1 MSYRYNPLSGKI
13 EFVGISTSDGTSLE
27 ATINEK
33 VANLV
38 DSAPTTLDTLNE
50 LAAALNNDPNFAT
63 STATLI
69 GTKADTSSL
78 SSVATSGA
86 YADLTGKPEN
96 LSSFTNDS
104 GYITGYTV
112 TESDVT
118 GHESALTLTESQ
130 ISDLGSY
137 LTSVAFSDLTNTP
150 TTISGYGITDAF
162 DGDYANLT
170 NKPDL
175 FDGAYSSLSGVP
187 TALSSFTNDSGYITG
202 YTVTESDVTGH
213 ESALTITESQIS
225 DLGTY
230 LVAADLSSYATQTYV
245 NAQGFIT
252 GYTVT
257 ESDVTGHESALTI
270 TESQISDL
278 ADYLISADLSGYAT
292 ETFVVSQGYIT
303 DYTVTESDVTGHQ
316 IALSIT
322 ESQISD
328 LQSYLT
334 TVAFAD
340 LTSNPTTI
348 AGYGITDAFDGDYD
362 SLTNKPTIP
371 TVPTT
376 VSSFTNDS
384 GYITGYTVTQDDLS
398 GLTITE
404 SQITDLGSY
413 LVSSD
418 LSTYALTTY
427 VDTQVAGV
435 VNSAPETLNTLNEL
449 ATALGNDPDF
459 ATSTANLIGTKAN
472 TADLSAVATSGA
484 YTDLIGAPSLFDGAY
499 SSLSGAPTNV
509 STFTNDSGY
518 LTTVSFD
525 DLSSSPTTVSGYG
538 ITDAFSG
545 AYGDLTGVPTNIS
558 TFANDS
564 GYLTTISYA
573 EVTGK
578 PTLFDGAYS
587 SLSGAPTNVSTF
599 SNDSGYLTAV
609 AFADLTSK
617 PTTVSGYGITD
628 AFDGAY
634 SSLSGAPT
642 NVSTF
647 SNDSGYLTTVSF
659 ENLTSTPTTVS
670 GYGITDAF
678 DGAYSSLSGAPTNVS
693 TFSNDSGYLTTVAFS
708 DLTSKPTTVSGY
720 GITDAFD
727 GAYSSL
733 SGAPTNVSTFT
744 NDSGYLTTVAFSDLT
759 SNPTTIAG
767 YGITDAF
774 DGDYV
779 NLTNKPT
786 IPTALSSFSNDTNFI
801 TLNESQSGVSV
812 TSVSASGS
820 GSLNY
825 NNANGVFTFAPA
837 DLSSYLTSSDLT
849 GYATETYV
857 ATQVAGVVSS
867 APETLDTLNELAAA
881 LGDDPNFATTVST
894 QIGTKIGLGDLSIN
908 TVSASGAGSLNYGNS
923 TGEFTFSPADLSSYL
938 TSVAF
943 SDLTTTPT
951 TISGYGITD
960 AFDGDYANLTN
971 KPTIPEGAD
980 LTGYATETY
989 VNSQGFL
996 TTVAYVD
1003 LTSKPT
1009 TIAGYGIT
1017 DAFSGAYGDLTGAP
1031 TLFDGAYSS
1040 LTDAPT
1046 VLSSFSNDTNF
1057 IDLTRVSV
1065 SSVAASGSGSLNYN
1079 NANGVFTFA
1088 PADLSSY
1095 LVASDLSTYA
1105 TEAFV
1110 STQVANVVNSAPEA
1124 LNTLNE
1130 LADALGDD
1138 PNFATTISTQIGT
1151 KAALGDFNVNTV
1163 SSSGSGS
1170 LNYNSSTGAFT
1181 FSPADLSSFLTSYTE
1196 TDPVFTAHPSSG
1208 ITTFHIQQWNTA
1220 YTWGD
1225 HSTVGYLTTETQA
1238 DYNQTDSGAVDFI
1251 KNKPTLFNGDY
1262 GSLTNQPTIPTNNN
1276 ELTNGAGYLTTV
1288 SYDQVTGKPTL
1299 FDGDYG
1305 SLSNQPTIPTN
1316 NNELTNGAGYLA
1328 LVSVPSTSKGASGDA
1343 AGDVAT
1349 DNDYIYRC
1357 TANYTDGNADIW
1369 KRVAFSTD
1377 TW

>member
-63 STATLI
+63 STATLL
-69 GTKADTSSL
+69 GEKALATDLASL
-78 SSVATSGA
+78 AASLNQVATSGS
-86 YADLTGKPEN
+86 YADLTGTPTLVN
-96 LSSFTNDS
+96 IATSGLYADLTGAPDLSDVATSGSYADLTGTPTNVSDFTND
-104 GYITGYTV
+104 
-112 TESDVT
+112 E
-118 GHESALTLTESQ
+118 
-130 ISDLGSY
+130 
-137 LTSVAFSDLTNTP
+137 
-150 TTISGYGITDAF
+150 
-162 DGDYANLT
+162 
-170 NKPDL
+170 
-175 FDGAYSSLSGVP
+175 
-187 TALSSFTNDSGYITG
+187 
-202 YTVTESDVTGH
+202 
-213 ESALTITESQIS
+213 
-225 DLGTY
+225 
-230 LVAADLSSYATQTYV
+230 
-245 NAQGFIT
+245 GF
-252 GYTVT
+252 
-257 ESDVTGHESALTI
+257 
-270 TESQISDL
+270 
-278 ADYLISADLSGYAT
+278 
-292 ETFVVSQGYIT
+292 IT
-303 DYTVTESDVTGHQ
+303 DYTVTESDVTGHE
-316 IALSIT
+316 ASLTLT

-340 LTSNPTTI
+340 LTSKPTTVS
-348 AGYGITDAFDGDYD
+348 GYGITDAFDGDYG

-404 SQITDLGSY
+404 SQITDLGAY
-413 LVSSD
+413 LVASD

-427 VDTQVAGV
+427 VDAQVAGV

-472 TADLSAVATSGA
+472 TADLSSVATSGA
-484 YTDLIGAPSLFDGAY
+484 YADLSGVPSLFDGAY

-558 TFANDS
+558 TFTNDS

-587 SLSGAPTNVSTF
+587 SLSGVPTNISDFT
-599 SNDSGYLTAV
+599 
-609 AFADLTSK
+609 
-617 PTTVSGYGITD
+617 
-628 AFDGAY
+628 
-634 SSLSGAPT
+634 
-642 NVSTF
+642 
-647 SNDSGYLTTVSF
+647 
-659 ENLTSTPTTVS
+659 
-670 GYGITDAF
+670 
-678 DGAYSSLSGAPTNVS
+678 
-693 TFSNDSGYLTTVAFS
+693 NDSGYLTTVAFA

-744 NDSGYLTTVAFSDLT
+744 NDSGYLTTVSFEDLT
-759 SNPTTIAG
+759 SKPTTIDGYGITDAFDGAYSSLSGVPTTVSTFANDSGYLTTVAFADLTSKPTTVSGYGITDAFDGAYSSLSGAPTNVSTFANDSGYLTTVAFADLTSKPTTISG

-774 DGDYV
+774 DGDYT
-779 NLTNKPT
+779 NLTNRPT
-786 IPTALSSFSNDTNFI
+786 IPTVPTALSSFSNDTNFI
-801 TLNESQSGVSV
+801 TLDESQSGVSV

-825 NNANGVFTFAPA
+825 NNSSGVFTFAPA
-837 DLSSYLTSSDLT
+837 DLSSYLVASDLST
-849 GYATETYV
+849 YALKTYV
-857 ATQVAGVVSS
+857 DTQVAGVVSS

-881 LGDDPNFATTVST
+881 LGDDPNFATTVSN
-894 QIGTKIGLGDLSIN
+894 QIGTKAELGDFSVS
-908 TVSASGAGSLNYGNS
+908 TVAESGAGSLNYNNAGV
-923 TGEFTFSPADLSSYL
+923 FTFAPADLSSYL
-938 TSVAF
+938 TTVAF
-943 SDLTTTPT
+943 ADLTSKPT
-951 TISGYGITD
+951 TVSGYGITD
-960 AFDGDYANLTN
+960 AFDGDYNSLTN
-971 KPTIPEGAD
+971 QPVIPEGAD
-980 LTGYATETY
+980 LTGYATEIY
-989 VNSQGFL
+989 VNDQGFI
-996 TTVAYVD
+996 TGISFANVSA
-1003 LTSKPT
+1003 KPT

-1046 VLSSFSNDTNF
+1046 ALSSFSNDTNF

-1079 NANGVFTFA
+1079 NANGVFTFS

-1095 LVASDLSTYA
+1095 LTSSDLSTYA
-1105 TEAFV
+1105 TESFV

-1151 KAALGDFNVNTV
+1151 KAALGDLDVNTV

-1170 LNYNSSTGAFT
+1170 LNYDSSTGAFT
-1181 FSPADLSSFLTSYTE
+1181 FAPADLSSFLTSYTE

-1225 HSTVGYLTTETQA
+1225 HSTVGYLTTETQS
-1238 DYNQTDSGAVDFI
+1238 DYNQTDSSAVDFIKNKPSLFDGDYDSLTNKPSLFDGDYGSLSNQPSLFSGAYADLSGKPTIPSAQVQSDYDQTDDTAVDFI
-1251 KNKPTLFNGDY
+1251 KNKPTLFDGDYSSLTNPPSLFDGDY
-1262 GSLTNQPTIPTNNN
+1262 GSLTNTPS
-1276 ELTNGAGYLTTV
+1276 LFDGD
-1288 SYDQVTGKPTL
+1288 YDSLSNKPTL
-1299 FDGDYG
+1299 FDGDYTN
-1305 SLSNQPTIPTN
+1305 LTNQPTIPTN

-1343 AGDVAT
+1343 SGDVAM

-1369 KRVAFSTD
+1369 KRVEFSTD